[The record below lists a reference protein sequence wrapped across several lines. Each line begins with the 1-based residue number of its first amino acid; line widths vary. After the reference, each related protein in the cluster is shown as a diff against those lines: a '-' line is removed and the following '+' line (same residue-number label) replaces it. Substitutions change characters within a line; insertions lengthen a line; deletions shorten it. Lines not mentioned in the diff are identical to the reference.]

1 MINNDEKNQG
11 NEYLSK
17 IYSLERRPLSEYP
30 NQLAKHL
37 SETFIK
43 KKQGFVVWR

>member
-37 SETFIK
+37 SEIFIK
-43 KKQGFVVWR
+43 KKTR